1 LDIKPKDQ
9 VFYYTTCGWMM
20 WNWLFMALATGAGIV
35 LYDGNPVHPNPN
47 RLFDL
52 AQEEE
57 LTFFGVS
64 AKYIDS
70 LRKLDV
76 SPKKT
81 HDLVKLRTITS
92 TGSPLSP
99 EGFSYVYSDI
109 KPDIH
114 LASMS
119 GGTDICGCFVIGT
132 PNKPVFAGEIQVPAL
147 GMHTTVFT
155 VAGKPAQVTEKGEL
169 VCLNSFP
176 SRPLY
181 FWGDKDNQ
189 KFKAAY
195 FERFEDVWTHGD
207 FAAITEHGGYVIYG
221 RSDATLNSG
230 GVRIGTAEIYRI
242 VEEFDEVLECM
253 AVAQEWQDD
262 TRVLLFVKL
271 KDQMLL
277 DDELIRDIKQAL
289 KVKASPRHVPAKVI
303 QAPELP
309 RTKSNKLVE
318 MAVTEVIN
326 GRVVKNVEALANPEA
341 LEWFKKIEI

>member
-1 LDIKPKDQ
+1 
-9 VFYYTTCGWMM
+9 M

-81 HDLVKLRTITS
+81 HDLARLKTITS

-109 KPDIH
+109 KPDLH

-155 VAGKPAQVTEKGEL
+155 MAGQPAEINEKGEL

-176 SRPLY
+176 SGPLY